1 MKRLILLLLVFVSLT
16 GNAQSVGPRLSP
28 SVEDRDSV
36 PVPQHMKFM
45 GIPIDGTLTSFTKEL
60 KKKGFKHVEAFDSEQ
75 IKFFVGNFAGYDNCY
90 IQVIAISP
98 ENSRVVAVAV
108 SFPLDEQWSDLASKY
123 NNLKRRLTSKY
134 GEPATCVERFQAS
147 AQPDDDFMKMLY
159 VKQDRCEYESN
170 FVNEEGYIVLNIV
183 HANKGGYDFS
193 YVSLVYVDRV
203 NRESM
208 EQDVMDDL

>member
-1 MKRLILLLLVFVSLT
+1 MKRLIFLLLAFVSLT
-16 GNAQSVGPRLSP
+16 VSGQSVENRLSP
-28 SVEDRDSV
+28 STVGCDSV
-36 PVPQHMKFM
+36 PVQQHMKFM

-60 KKKGFKHVEAFDSEQ
+60 EKKGLKHIESLDSEE
-75 IKFFVGNFAGYDNCY
+75 IKFCVGDFAGYDDCY

-98 ENSRVVAVAV
+98 ENSRVVAVGV
-108 SFPLDEQWSDLASKY
+108 TFPFSEQWSDLASKY

-147 AQPDDDFMKMLY
+147 TQPDDDFMKMLY

-170 FVNEEGYIVLNIV
+170 FVTEEGYIVLNIV
-183 HANKGGYDFS
+183 HTNKGGYNLS
-193 YVSLVYVDRV
+193 YVSLLYVDWI
-203 NRESM
+203 NRENM